1 MHCPRNAGGYRYGI
15 LDTDSR
21 YRMIYAGDVQVL
33 QYCYRKTTVILYIRG
48 MIMKLS
54 EHEEKEKTSELQ
66 LQGSKQN
73 ILQSHYNT
81 GVRPQYM
88 GVSI

>member
-1 MHCPRNAGGYRYGI
+1 MHCPRNAGGFRLGNRA
-15 LDTDSR
+15 LDSR
-21 YRMIYAGDVQVL
+21 YRMSYAGDVQVL

-48 MIMKLS
+48 IIMKLS

>member
-1 MHCPRNAGGYRYGI
+1 
-15 LDTDSR
+15 
-21 YRMIYAGDVQVL
+21 
-33 QYCYRKTTVILYIRG
+33 
-48 MIMKLS
+48 MKLS